1 MNGFF
6 IAGDRCSW
14 THDYRLKFKIFRME
28 TGLTPDDIDLQ
39 ILVEHDSMVDGLG
52 LQSKTTLRDRHS
64 YLTVNIS
71 TAEEVTY
78 LLSLGKYFE
87 AELDDFGVLKAVASG
102 LLAMLVENEWLM
114 LDTTFSIALRASL
127 LKEIGIDG
135 AERTASVDESIVVL
149 EQASVLARRNRP
161 GSQGR

>member
-1 MNGFF
+1 
-6 IAGDRCSW
+6 
-14 THDYRLKFKIFRME
+14 ME
-28 TGLTPDDIDLQ
+28 MGLTPDDIDLQ
-39 ILVEHDSMVDGLG
+39 VLVEHDSRVDGLG
-52 LQSKTTLRDRHS
+52 LQSKTVLRDRHS

-87 AELDDFGVLKAVASG
+87 AKLDDFGVLKAVASG

-114 LDTTFSIALRASL
+114 LNTTFSIAIKTSI
-127 LKEIGIDG
+127 LKEFGIDG
-135 AERTASVDESIVVL
+135 AEGTASVDESIVVL

-161 GSQGR
+161 ESQGR